1 MAEVFMREMF
11 LFKNF
16 QTSLISAN
24 DNNDFKKKK
33 VKSGSSS
40 FQNQNQKIVW
50 SIFYNYNIA
59 TKVFL

>member
-33 VKSGSSS
+33 EKSGSD
-40 FQNQNQKIVW
+40 
-50 SIFYNYNIA
+50 
-59 TKVFL
+59 